1 MSYII
6 SMKIFKWNAEKNRVL
21 SNERGITFEEIIQR
35 IESGA
40 AVIETEHPNKSKYP
54 NQVILIV
61 DVEGYAYLVPCV
73 ISGDEYFLKTII
85 PSRKATKKYFGGYD
99 D

>member
-1 MSYII
+1 
-6 SMKIFKWNAEKNRVL
+6 MKIFKWNAEKNKL
-21 SNERGITFEEIIQR
+21 LLKERGITFEEVVQK

-40 AVIETEHPNKSKYP
+40 RVIETEHPNKSKYP
-54 NQVILIV
+54 NQKILIV

-73 ISGDEYFLKTII
+73 IKEDEYFLKTII
-85 PSRKATKKYFGGYD
+85 PSRKATKKYLGGYD

>member
-1 MSYII
+1 MR
-6 SMKIFKWNAEKNRVL
+6 IFKWNAEKNELLLR
-21 SNERGITFEEIIQR
+21 ERGITFEEVVQK

-40 AVIETEHPNKSKYP
+40 KVIETDHPNKSKYP
-54 NQVILIV
+54 NQKILIV

-73 ISGDEYFLKTII
+73 ITEEEIFLKTII
-85 PSRKATKKYFGGYD
+85 PSRKATKKYLGGND